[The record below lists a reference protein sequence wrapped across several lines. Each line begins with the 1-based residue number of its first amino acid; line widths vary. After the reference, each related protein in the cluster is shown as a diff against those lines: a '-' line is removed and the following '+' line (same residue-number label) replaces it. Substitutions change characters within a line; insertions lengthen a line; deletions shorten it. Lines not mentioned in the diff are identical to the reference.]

1 MMQYKASSISRFY
14 IRFALSLRDKRGKAR
29 SFCNFNARYSLHA
42 RKSFRKFPALSKLDP
57 SQDERCVTRKRAHY
71 GSSKARRLIKI
82 TRSNTRTRIRIKI

>member
-57 SQDERCVTRKRAHY
+57 SQDERCVTR
-71 GSSKARRLIKI
+71 
-82 TRSNTRTRIRIKI
+82 NTEACALWVLEGTEIDKDN

>member
-42 RKSFRKFPALSKLDP
+42 RKSFRKFPAKFIEARSF
-57 SQDERCVTRKRAHY
+57 
-71 GSSKARRLIKI
+71 ARRPLRNSKY
-82 TRSNTRTRIRIKI
+82 RSVRIVGPQRHGD